1 MDGSSPSK
9 YTVPG
14 NIAQIFIVTKYELIK
29 HFRSKRLIGTIVII
43 ALILGLIYSLPPL
56 LGSPYSGTSHDE
68 LTVIPSPEGPGN
80 ISYAFFSTETMVEGT
95 LIITINDTVLPDA
108 GWDLIE
114 VFDQSAIVFYGN
126 LTGEAAVGNYDFKTS
141 TIDFS
146 FGFLTFAEILIII
159 CAMFFAADVLVSE
172 FQNRTAYLLFPNPVR
187 REILLTGKFLASF
200 IASFAMVLIYYA
212 VIIILS
218 LVTLGAVAEYI
229 HLSFAFAILFL
240 LASLAL
246 AYFISSV
253 MKGSTGSIVL
263 TFFLLLMIMP
273 IIEGVGGAAGVK
285 MWFLLTFAAHSLIYS
300 LSYADYPVDT
310 SQEFAG
316 GFTYYAYFP
325 ELGLSAIV
333 LSLYVVAFVLISV
346 ILFKRKELNT

>member
-1 MDGSSPSK
+1 MERSSTSK

-14 NIAQIFIVTKYELIK
+14 NIEQIFVVTRYELIK
-29 HFRSKRLIGTIVII
+29 HLRSKRLIGTIAII

-68 LTVIPSPEGPGN
+68 LTVIPSPEAPDD
-80 ISYAFFSTETMVEGT
+80 ISYSLFSTETMVEGT
-95 LIITINDTVLPDA
+95 LVITIDDTELPDA
-108 GWDLIE
+108 EWDLTEIY
-114 VFDQSAIVFYGN
+114 DQGAIVFYGN
-126 LTGEAAVGNYDFKTS
+126 LTGAAVVANYDFKTS

-146 FGFLTFAEILIII
+146 FNFLSFAEILIII

-172 FQNRTAYLLFPNPVR
+172 FQNRTAYLLFPNPVK
-187 REILLTGKFLASF
+187 REILFTGKFLASF
-200 IASFAMVLIYYA
+200 IASFAMVLIYY
-212 VIIILS
+212 VVTIVLS
-218 LVTLGAVAEYI
+218 LVTLGGVAEYI
-229 HLSFAFAILFL
+229 HLSLLFATLFL
-240 LASLAL
+240 LSALAL

-285 MWFLLTFAAHSLIYS
+285 MWFLLTFAAHSLMYS
-300 LSYADYPVDT
+300 LFYADYPVDAA
-310 SQEFAG
+310 QDFPG
-316 GFTYYAYFP
+316 GFTYYAYYP

-333 LSLYVVAFVLISV
+333 LSLYVVAFILISV
-346 ILFKRKELNT
+346 ILFKRKELNG

>member
-1 MDGSSPSK
+1 MDGTSSSK
-9 YTVPG
+9 YRVPG
-14 NIAQIFIVTKYELIK
+14 SYDQIFIVTKYEMIK
-29 HFRSKRLIGTIVII
+29 HLRSKRLIGTIAII
-43 ALILGLIYSLPPL
+43 AVILGLIYSLPPL
-56 LGSPYSGTSHDE
+56 LGSPYSGSSHDE
-68 LTVIPSPEGPGN
+68 LMVISSPEIPGN
-80 ISYAFFSTETMVEGT
+80 VSYAFFSTKTLVEETLVLT
-95 LIITINDTVLPDA
+95 VDDVVLPDA
-108 GWDLIE
+108 SWDLTEI
-114 VFDQSAIVFYGN
+114 FDQGAIVFYGN
-126 LTGEAAVGNYDFKTS
+126 LTGETVVANYDFKAS

-146 FGFLTFAEILIII
+146 FTFLGFAEILIII

-187 REILLTGKFLASF
+187 REILFAGKFLASF
-200 IASFAMVLIYYA
+200 IASFAMVLIYYV
-212 VIIILS
+212 VIIVLS

-229 HLSFAFAILFL
+229 HLSLAFAILFL

-246 AYFISSV
+246 AYFISSI
-253 MKGSTGSIVL
+253 MKGGTGSIVL

-300 LSYADYPVDT
+300 LSYTDYPVDT

-316 GFTYYAYFP
+316 GFTFYAYFP